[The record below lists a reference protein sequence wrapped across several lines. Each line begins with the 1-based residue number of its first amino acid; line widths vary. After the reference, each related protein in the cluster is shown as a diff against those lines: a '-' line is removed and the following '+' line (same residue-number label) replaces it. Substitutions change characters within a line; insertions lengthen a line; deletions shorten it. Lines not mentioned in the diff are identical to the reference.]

1 MHVPATAHLSVG
13 RFTWA
18 QKQSEIMIFF
28 WSSQWFC
35 STNCC
40 MELADYISAMK
51 SGEKVPALFIVVLD
65 SELNDEEKGITG
77 GALLKAQ
84 NCDVNRGM
92 QELRAQLETRVT
104 GERFPFF
111 GSFEVKKTIA
121 LADLGAHTRDL
132 L

>member
-1 MHVPATAHLSVG
+1 
-13 RFTWA
+13 
-18 QKQSEIMIFF
+18 MIFF

-65 SELNDEEKGITG
+65 SELIDEKNGIQG

-84 NCDVNRGM
+84 NCDDNRGM
-92 QELRAQLETRVT
+92 QELRAQL
-104 GERFPFF
+104 
-111 GSFEVKKTIA
+111 
-121 LADLGAHTRDL
+121 
-132 L
+132 